1 MIEQAWFWLILGA
14 LLILSEFFITGV
26 VALFFGVGA
35 ILVGIAT
42 AIGLLDSLPEQV
54 IVFAVLSVGS
64 LLFARERIRIW
75 FRGKVSD
82 RWDGDRDLIATR
94 GERVTVTRSFSEGV
108 GQVRLSGVDWKAECE
123 NGELAEGDTAWVVGH
138 RGITLLVSAERPD
151 HQPDHPPDQAA
162 G

>member
-14 LLILSEFFITGV
+14 LLLLSEFFITGV

-54 IVFAVLSVGS
+54 ITFAVLSVGS
-64 LLFARERIRIW
+64 LLFARERIRVW

-82 RWDGDRDLIATR
+82 RWDGDRDLVATR
-94 GERVTVTRSFSEGV
+94 GERVTVTRDFSDGV
-108 GQVRLSGVDWKAECE
+108 GQVRLSGADWKAECAD
-123 NGELAEGDTAWVVGH
+123 GDLSAGDTAWIVGH
-138 RGITLLVSAERPD
+138 RGITLLVSA
-151 HQPDHPPDQAA
+151 HQPDSSPDHRVS
-162 G
+162 